1 MRNTITD
8 KSPLVKHSLIELK
21 SAQIKI
27 NEHILIRDFFWE
39 IKSQEN
45 WNVIG
50 PNGSGKSLLAG
61 LLSGRY
67 QSPVGTLQ
75 FHNSLK
81 AAQIAIIS
89 FASVQESLDRE
100 AWDDDSEFNEGGVD
114 HGTSVRDF
122 ILQDGELEHI
132 PDHLINSLKLEK
144 FLNTGI
150 KYISNGEMRKA
161 HIVRALLNKPRFIL
175 FDAVYEG
182 LDVNSKQALTEL
194 IEQIEVQS
202 DIQVIHFIQ
211 NRDDISPNCTHLLYL
226 NKLKK
231 IQCGPLTVVS
241 ESREFVKM
249 FKEPPPSPTFLP
261 TTYAAPPE
269 IPLGDE
275 IIRLDKVFVSYSDR
289 TIIDQ
294 LSWAVHAGEHWGIS
308 GPNGA
313 GKTTLLSLISA
324 DNPQGYGKDFWL
336 FGRKRGTGESIWDI
350 KKRIGLV
357 TAELQLEYHKTIRVE
372 DVVVSGFFDS
382 IGLYQNA
389 EATHYRIAHEWLQV
403 LGIEELVKLNFESL
417 SYGER
422 RAVLLARALVKAP
435 NILILDEPCQG
446 LDERNRLTLLN
457 TINFL
462 AKNTPMTILYVSH
475 KPEAQLACLTH
486 HLQFIPNDRKTYDY
500 HQETS
505 S

>member
-8 KSPLVKHSLIELK
+8 KSSTLKHLLIELK

-39 IKSQEN
+39 IKSQES
-45 WNVIG
+45 WTVIG

-67 QSPVGTLQ
+67 QTPANTLH
-75 FHNSLK
+75 FHNGL
-81 AAQIAIIS
+81 QDNEIAIIS
-89 FASVQESLDRE
+89 FDSVQESLDRE
-100 AWDDDSEFNEGGVD
+100 AWDDDSEFTEGGVD
-114 HGTSVRDF
+114 HGTTVNDF
-122 ILQDGELEHI
+122 ILQDAGLADI
-132 PDHLINSLKLEK
+132 PQDLIDTLQLEK
-144 FLNTGI
+144 FLDTGI
-150 KYISNGEMRKA
+150 KYVSNGEMRKA

-182 LDVNSKQALTEL
+182 LDLASKQALVEL
-194 IEQIEVQS
+194 IQKIEVES
-202 DIQVIHFIQ
+202 DIQVIHFVQ
-211 NRDDISPNCTHLLYL
+211 NRDDISTNCTHLLYL

-231 IQCGPLTVVS
+231 IQCGTLATVT
-241 ESREFVKM
+241 ESRDFVKM
-249 FKEPPPSPTFLP
+249 LKEPPPSPTYLP
-261 TTYAAPPE
+261 ATYAAPPE

-275 IIRLDKVFVSYSDR
+275 IIRLENVSISYSGR
-289 TIIDQ
+289 TVIDQ
-294 LSWAVHAGEHWGIS
+294 LSWTVHAGEHWGIS

-324 DNPQGYGKDFWL
+324 DNPQGYGKEFWL
-336 FGRKRGTGESIWDI
+336 FGRKRGSGESIWDI

-403 LGIEELVKLNFESL
+403 LGIEDLVKLNFESL

-422 RAVLLARALVKAP
+422 RAVLLARALVKSP

-462 AKNTPMTILYVSH
+462 AQNTPMTILYVSH

-486 HLQFIPNDRKTYDY
+486 RFEFVPTDHQTYNYSTKHL
-500 HQETS
+500 
-505 S
+505 